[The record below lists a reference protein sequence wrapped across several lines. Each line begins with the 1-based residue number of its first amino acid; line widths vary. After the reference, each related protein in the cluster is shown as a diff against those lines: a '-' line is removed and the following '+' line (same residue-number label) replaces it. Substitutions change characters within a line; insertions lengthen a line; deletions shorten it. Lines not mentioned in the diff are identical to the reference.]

1 MNKDQKIK
9 EGIYIDDRIDFIEL
23 FKLVWTQ
30 RKIIT
35 SCTALFAI
43 IAIIY
48 SLSLP
53 NLYTSKALL
62 MPSIQNGNNNLGG
75 NVNALASLA
84 GINLSGQGAGNEQES
99 IAVLTSFSFFKNSI
113 LPNIFLPDLVAA
125 KSWDSKKN
133 ILRYDRSVYDEEES
147 EWDDSIPT
155 VQDAYIVFEG
165 LFSVESDL
173 TTGFVSISIKHVSP
187 YIAKSWLDIILSE
200 INETTRLDQ
209 KKRASLAVK
218 YLNEQMLNTSLTEI
232 KQQLSAL
239 VQKET
244 EKLMLVEANEDYV
257 YRAIDPPIVPQ
268 NKSEPSRTI
277 IVLVSTMLGGIFSLM
292 FVFFRYYL
300 LQNNQR

>member
-133 ILRYDRSVYDEEES
+133 ILRYDRSVYNVEES